1 MRGDVMR
8 RKVLVLSIV
17 FILTFSLYMI
27 ITGFSCKTN
36 VYLSNFSVSDE
47 RDLITL
53 NVDVSDS
60 IGHIRSF
67 KDDKSVPNEH
77 YLKFYSTWGGLNSS
91 LGAKSEYT
99 ISLDEEDNA
108 IYIFDGQ
115 EYKLVLFKKDNL
127 WYKVSW
133 GAYYEK

>member
-1 MRGDVMR
+1 MFGDVMR
-8 RKVLVLSIV
+8 RKLLVSAIA
-17 FILTFSLYMI
+17 FILTFSFYMI

-36 VYLSNFSVSDE
+36 VYLSNFSVSDD
-47 RDLITL
+47 RNSITL
-53 NVDVSDS
+53 TVDIPSSMGYVR
-60 IGHIRSF
+60 GY

-77 YLKFYSTWGGLNSS
+77 YLKFYSAWGGLNSS

-115 EYKLVLFKKDNL
+115 EYNLVLFKKDNL
-127 WYKVSW
+127 WYKVS
-133 GAYYEK
+133 